1 MFFYLSE
8 HFYDLSETSRVLSE
22 TFCFLS
28 ETFHGLSETSRVISE
43 TFKKNQRMF
52 GHPPKEVKTF
62 DIHFYVKKS

>member
-22 TFCFLS
+22 TF
-28 ETFHGLSETSRVISE
+28 HDLSETSRVISE

-52 GHPPKEVKTF
+52 GHPLKEVKTF